1 MTKNFVLQRWTETYC
16 KWSPL
21 GSYLATFHR
30 KGLALWGGPSF
41 EQIQRF
47 NHLNVQFI
55 DFSPCEKY
63 LVTYSPPSPEVNSD
77 QKALVIW
84 DVRTGIEKRSF
95 TMETGQN
102 LWPIFRWSHNDQYF
116 ARIVGDVLSV
126 YTTPVSTDLFYLYFN
141 KLFLISYFM
150 Q

>member
-1 MTKNFVLQRWTETYC
+1 M
-16 KWSPL
+16 
-21 GSYLATFHR
+21 
-30 KGLALWGGPSF
+30 
-41 EQIQRF
+41 
-47 NHLNVQFI
+47 
-55 DFSPCEKY
+55 
-63 LVTYSPPSPEVNSD
+63 TYSPPSPEVNSD

-141 KLFLISYFM
+141 KLFYAMMNSRSVDIILYNEW
-150 Q
+150 